1 MLFKVL
7 YVLNNVDY
15 SKNAEVFYLENQSI
29 QITWKDK
36 SEKYDSGG
44 YRKNNKTQNPFTIK
58 TQLISNKR
66 EFL

>member
-36 SEKYDSGG
+36 SEKYDSDG
-44 YRKNNKTQNPFTIK
+44 YRKNKTQNPFTIK